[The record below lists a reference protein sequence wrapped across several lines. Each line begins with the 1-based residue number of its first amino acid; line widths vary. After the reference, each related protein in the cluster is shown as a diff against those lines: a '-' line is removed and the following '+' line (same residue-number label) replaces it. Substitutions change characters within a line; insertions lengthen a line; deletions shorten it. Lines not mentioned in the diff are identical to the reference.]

1 MSTDSPRPPSDK
13 GFTDDSLV
21 LDFIERLESDR
32 SAGRVHP
39 LRYYLERFP
48 EAERA
53 VALEYLHREA
63 SPATMTSAAAAPKSH
78 FGPFVL
84 TEQLGR
90 GGQGVV
96 WRALDLRLGR
106 PVALKILTLLG
117 SVSDRARARFLREA
131 KVASRFEHSGI
142 ATVYEVGEEDG
153 IPWIAMQLVEG
164 STLVAHIADRRG
176 QAPTREHISRT
187 LDQFVALADAVHAAH
202 EAGIIHRDL
211 KPGNIM
217 IRPDGTP
224 VVLDFGCAS
233 DLREE
238 VALTATRDQPGTPA
252 YMAPELLDDSGQ
264 RADRQSDVFALGAVL
279 YEALFHRRPFEAATP
294 ALLVKAVRES
304 PVVLPESARFRR
316 RDLRVVLETAL
327 ERNRDRRYATMAA
340 MAEDLRAVADG
351 RPVAARPTPA
361 WLRIGR
367 IIRAHPRASALI
379 MLLVIA
385 TAVAPTALN
394 LQRDARAA
402 RQARE
407 EAGIESVFAGF
418 LLRTSPSDEQ
428 LRDLERVLRLRPESA
443 EATALYALALSRR
456 NEIRAA
462 QAFLEGRS
470 KVVEAEPQLRLIMA
484 QFARSLGDRDAA
496 SRLERATPEPTN
508 SVGYYVLGISK
519 VMRGMSPWE
528 EARNSILLAPGPRI
542 ALAQLWAC
550 GLSPDSDVESYREFS
565 RYVLHHWPNDSRA
578 LSLAAMAK
586 QRFAKDEVPAL
597 AAEAYE
603 QSPEDRLALRSHATA
618 LANQGRI
625 DESIAVL
632 KEHIARHP
640 DDFDIRLFLFTTLN
654 RRGRFKAAIE
664 LLNEYDRLTEDKVGD
679 KVRILD
685 ALVNALLSTTQ
696 RDSRIFEAP
705 IRDLADR
712 LERVETARPLA
723 NAVHLLL
730 AARGEDA
737 REVARRVG
745 LVADPESLHI
755 QSASRIGR
763 ILFYSNQME
772 MAADYL
778 ESALARDDA
787 VFRDVAQELIQSQA
801 ELGRLDRADALGEK
815 ALALGIRSSG
825 ISMCRG
831 MCFENKEMWAEAL
844 SAYEE
849 GKKFQPSHFYNF
861 LGAGLMLERMGRRAE
876 AIEALRR
883 TVRRFEVLPLAKFH
897 LGSLLLTDGKAEEA
911 LPFLE
916 DAHRVGQTRPGWKL
930 PSAARLEEARRQLS
944 AQKSEPPP

>member
-1 MSTDSPRPPSDK
+1 MSTDSSRSPTDNESSDE
-13 GFTDDSLV
+13 SLV
-21 LDFIERLESDR
+21 LDFIELLESDR
-32 SAGRVHP
+32 SAGQVHP

-48 EAERA
+48 EAELA
-53 VALEYLHREA
+53 VALEYLHRESLTGPTA
-63 SPATMTSAAAAPKSH
+63 SVAAVPKGQ

-84 TEQLGR
+84 TGQLGR

-117 SVSDRARARFLREA
+117 AVSDRARARFLREA
-131 KVASRFEHSGI
+131 KVASRFEHPGI
-142 ATVYEVGEEDG
+142 ATVYEVGEEEG
-153 IPWIAMQLVEG
+153 IPWISMQLVEG
-164 STLVAHIADRRG
+164 VTLAAQIAESRG
-176 QAPTREHISRT
+176 QKLTRQHYSRT
-187 LDQFVALADAVHAAH
+187 LDQYVALADAIHAAH

-264 RADRQSDVFALGAVL
+264 RADRQSDVFALGVSL
-279 YEALFHRRPFEAATP
+279 YETLFHRRPFEAATP
-294 ALLVKAVRES
+294 ALLLEAVRKS
-304 PVVLPESARFRR
+304 PIVLPKSARFRR

-327 ERNRDRRYATMAA
+327 ERNRGRRYATMVA
-340 MAEDLRAVADG
+340 MAEDLPSGAGG
-351 RPVAARPTPA
+351 RPGAARPTPA

-367 IIRAHPRASALI
+367 TLRPPPRAAAAT
-379 MLLVIA
+379 MLLLIA
-385 TAVAPTALN
+385 TAVAPMALN

-402 RQARE
+402 RLARE

-418 LLRTSPSDEQ
+418 PLRTSSSDEQ
-428 LRDLERVLRLRPESA
+428 LRDLERVLKLRPESA
-443 EATALYALALSRR
+443 EATALYALALFRR
-456 NEIRAA
+456 NQIRKAEE
-462 QAFLEGRS
+462 FLEARS
-470 KVVEAEPQLRLIMA
+470 KVVEAEPQLRLILA
-484 QFARSLGDRDAA
+484 QFARSQGDSDRAL
-496 SRLERATPEPTN
+496 RLESATPEPTT

-519 VMRGMSPWE
+519 VIRGMSPWE

-542 ALAQLWAC
+542 ALAQLWAS
-550 GLSPDSDVESYREFS
+550 GLSADSDVEDCQEFS
-565 RYVLHHWPNDSRA
+565 RYVLHHWPNDPRA
-578 LSLAAMAK
+578 MALAAIAK
-586 QRFAKDEVPAL
+586 QRFAKDDVPAL
-597 AAEAYE
+597 TAEAYE
-603 QSPEDRLALRSHATA
+603 KAPDDLLALRSHAST
-618 LANQGRI
+618 LSNHGRL
-625 DESIAVL
+625 DESIAIL
-632 KEHIARHP
+632 QERIARHP
-640 DDFDIRLFLFTTLN
+640 EEFDTRLYLFKTLN
-654 RRGRFKAAIE
+654 RRGRSQAAIE
-664 LLNEYDRLTEDKVGD
+664 LLNEYDRITGDKVGD
-679 KVRILD
+679 KVRVLD
-685 ALVNALLSTTQ
+685 AFVNALLSSTQ
-696 RDSRIFEAP
+696 RDSRLFEAP

-712 LERVETARPLA
+712 LESVETARPLA

-730 AARGEDA
+730 AARGEDT

-745 LVADPESLHI
+745 LVADPDTLHI

-763 ILFYSNQME
+763 ILYYSNQME
-772 MAADYL
+772 LAADYL

-787 VFRDVAQELIQSQA
+787 VFRELAQELIQSQA
-801 ELGRLDRADALGEK
+801 GLGRLDRAESLCEK
-815 ALALGIRSSG
+815 ALASDIRSSG

-844 SAYEE
+844 AAYEE
-849 GKKFQPSHFYNF
+849 GKKFQPPNFYNF
-861 LGAGLMLERMGRRAE
+861 LGAGLMLERLDRRAE

-883 TVRRFEVLPLAKFH
+883 TVRRFGGAPLAKFH
-897 LGSLLLTDGKAEEA
+897 LGSLLLTDGRPEEA

-916 DAHRVGQTRPGWKL
+916 EAHRVAQTRPGWNL